1 MYELITRIVNPL
13 RRLAGEI
20 RGQDMIEYA
29 LMAGLLVLAA
39 VAIMPNLVSGINTLF
54 SEIRSVMSSASSQ
67 S

>member
-1 MYELITRIVNPL
+1 MHEFITRVVTAL
-13 RRLAGEI
+13 RRLAAEI

-39 VAIMPNLVSGINTLF
+39 AAIMPNLVTGINTLF
-54 SEIRSVMSSASSQ
+54 SEIRSVMTSASSQ

>member
-1 MYELITRIVNPL
+1 MHEFVTRIVKHL

-20 RGQDMIEYA
+20 QGQDMIEYA

-39 VAIMPNLVSGINTLF
+39 AAIMPSLVTGINTLF
-54 SEIRSVMSSASSQ
+54 SEIRSVMTSASSQ

>member
-1 MYELITRIVNPL
+1 MHEFITRIVNPL

-20 RGQDMIEYA
+20 QGQDMIEYA

-39 VAIMPNLVSGINTLF
+39 AAIMPNLVTGISTLF
-54 SEIRSVMSSASSQ
+54 TEIISVLSSASSQ